1 MKTQKEKRARLFYI
15 DNLRIFLS
23 LLVVAHH
30 WALANGAPGDWYN
43 GESNLG
49 PFGTLVLS
57 QFVAVNQAF
66 FMGFFFLIS
75 GYLVP
80 NSYDRKGGR
89 RFLKERAIRLGIP
102 LIFYF
107 F

>member
-1 MKTQKEKRARLFYI
+1 MKNQRENKGRLFYI

-30 WALANGAPGDWYN
+30 WALANGAPGNWYTA
-43 GESNLG
+43 ESNLG

-57 QFVAVNQAF
+57 QFVATNQAF

-75 GYLVP
+75 GYMVP
-80 NSYDRKGGR
+80 GSYDRKGGK
-89 RFLKERAIRLGIP
+89 RFLKERRSAFRVS
-102 LIFYF
+102 
-107 F
+107 